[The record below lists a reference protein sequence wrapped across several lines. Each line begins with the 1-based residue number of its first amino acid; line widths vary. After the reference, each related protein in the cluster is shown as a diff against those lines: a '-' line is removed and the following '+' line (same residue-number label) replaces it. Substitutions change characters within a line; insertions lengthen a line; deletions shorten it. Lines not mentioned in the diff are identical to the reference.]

1 MVVLQ
6 LEHKGEAPVQ
16 QTVHRL
22 NVLTERDHVFLF
34 PSNPDGIVSH
44 DGT

>member
-1 MVVLQ
+1 MVQ
-6 LEHKGEAPVQ
+6 LEPRLEAPVQ
-16 QTVHRL
+16 KTVHRL

-34 PSNPDGIVSH
+34 LSYNPDGIVSH